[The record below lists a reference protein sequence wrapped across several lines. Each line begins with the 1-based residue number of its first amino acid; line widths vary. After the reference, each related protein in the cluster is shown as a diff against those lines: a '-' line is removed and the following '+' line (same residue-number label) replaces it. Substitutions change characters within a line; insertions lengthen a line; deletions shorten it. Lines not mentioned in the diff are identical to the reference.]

1 MIAVRRLF
9 LVFTIAA
16 LPMADTLA
24 QPYPSRAVTIVTPFA
39 PGGPVDTMARVFAAK
54 LSESMGQAVI
64 VENRAGGGGTIGM
77 NSVAKAQP
85 DGYTI
90 LYTPNSIAINPAL
103 YRKLPFDAET
113 DLAPISQALSTTLV
127 VATHPKLGIGTVQ
140 ELVALAKAQPGKL
153 NFGSSGV
160 GDPLQ
165 LAVEMLKT
173 STGIDM
179 LAIPYK
185 GQGPMFAALLGGEV
199 DLAVVSLQGALA
211 PSRNGQLRILAVTG
225 PKRSPAIPDVP
236 TVAESGVPG
245 YDISSWHGFFAPAGT
260 SRDITMRLSKEV
272 HRAAHLPDVRKRVE
286 STGNEVVGSTPE
298 EFAAK
303 FRSDVARFKKIVQ
316 DARIPYQD

>member
-1 MIAVRRLF
+1 MKTLRILI
-9 LVFTIAA
+9 LAA
-16 LPMADTLA
+16 LAAAAGSALA
-24 QPYPSRAVTIVTPFA
+24 QAYPSRTVTIVTPFS
-39 PGGPVDTMARVFAAK
+39 PGGPVDTMARVLAAK
-54 LSESMGQAVI
+54 MNESLGQAVI

-77 NSVAKAQP
+77 NSVAKSEP

-103 YRKLPFDAET
+103 YRKLPFDAEK

-127 VATHPKLGIGTVQ
+127 MAAHPKLRIGSVQ
-140 ELVALAKAQPGKL
+140 DLVALAKSQPGKL

-165 LAVEMLKT
+165 LAMELLKT

-199 DLAVVSLQGALA
+199 DVAVVSLQGALA
-211 PSRNGQLRILAVTG
+211 PSRNGQLRLLAVTG
-225 PKRSPAIPDVP
+225 ARRSVAIPDVP

-245 YDISSWHGFFAPAGT
+245 YDISSWHGLFAPAGT
-260 SRDITMRLSKEV
+260 PREIIARLQKEV
-272 HRAAHLPDVRKRVE
+272 ARAVHLPDVRKRVE

-298 EFAAK
+298 EFAVK
-303 FRSDVARFKKIVQ
+303 FRTDVARFRKIVQ